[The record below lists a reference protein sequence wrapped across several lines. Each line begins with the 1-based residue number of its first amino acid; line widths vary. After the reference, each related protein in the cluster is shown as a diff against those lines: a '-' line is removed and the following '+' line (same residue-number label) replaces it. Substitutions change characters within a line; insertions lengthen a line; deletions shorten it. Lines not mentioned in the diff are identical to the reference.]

1 MGRVVSSKTA
11 NLPHERV
18 FSSIKDIR
26 KLPTLFPDKYKSFK
40 IIDQSDNQILTQEI
54 VSISGKEINQKLKHT
69 LEPNRMLK
77 SEVIEGDIKGTILI
91 IELHPKSISTTD
103 IKIDADIKYGIIGA
117 VLGIFV
123 KRKITNGID
132 NLTDRFSKE

>member
-1 MGRVVSSKTA
+1 
-11 NLPHERV
+11 
-18 FSSIKDIR
+18 
-26 KLPTLFPDKYKSFK
+26 
-40 IIDQSDNQILTQEI
+40 
-54 VSISGKEINQKLKHT
+54 
-69 LEPNRMLK
+69 MLK

-117 VLGIFV
+117 VLGIFA